1 MPQAPQR
8 TATAS
13 AGGQRSGSQDRRPQ
27 DFQRDVN
34 EGTNNILQSIQAN
47 FMTMQGRSG
56 KNNGYPFFDG
66 TFKGYPK
73 FHRRWHMFQSIY
85 HNLTPQRE
93 LVHQFRDNC
102 MDKKVADHGLVL
114 EIVGLVLQP
123 PLAVRAGFARRHFRV
138 QEDKVDRL

>member
-34 EGTNNILQSIQAN
+34 KGTNNILQSIQAN
-47 FMTMQGRSG
+47 FMTMQGRLG

-102 MDKKVADHGLVL
+102 MDKKVADKIRSK
-114 EIVGLVLQP
+114 ETM
-123 PLAVRAGFARRHFRV
+123 A
-138 QEDKVDRL
+138 